1 MLECC
6 LFAYKSKKIAIKTNI
21 KALAFVEKMSSVV
34 CKCFQIDDI
43 CIVIYM

>member
-1 MLECC
+1 MLSIC
-6 LFAYKSKKIAIKTNI
+6 LQKYGIAIKTNI

-43 CIVIYM
+43 CIVVYV